1 MMVHIGTQT
10 FGLAKE
16 MTADLT
22 GTLQALHNIGFNA
35 VEPLVL
41 FNDKQG
47 KTPRNLW
54 AQDTLSQALPVMD
67 ELGMVIPSIHIGV
80 GYGWLSMPVNMI
92 AKNILSLQEKTGA
105 HDYVISG
112 LFATPAQTKHW
123 AKLMR
128 KVSDAVH
135 PNGARIL
142 CHTHDDEFRKISYR
156 SESREAIDVFFELVG
171 PDVMLQ
177 LDIGWAAMAGDE
189 VAIAT
194 RYADRIASLHLK
206 DFYPSFREGGFNRT
220 TVPESQFAPIGSG
233 AVKHAQ
239 VVAMREQFPY
249 FNGSLIIDQDKYAAD
264 MLESLK
270 VGYENVSAWVGE
282 CK

>member
-1 MMVHIGTQT
+1 MVHIGTQT

-16 MTADLT
+16 LTSDFT
-22 GTLQALHNIGFNA
+22 GTLHALRKIGFDA
-35 VEPLVL
+35 VEPLAL

-47 KTPRNLW
+47 KTPKNLW
-54 AQDTLSQALPVMD
+54 AQDILSEALPVMN

-80 GYGWLSMPVNMI
+80 GYGWLSMPVKII
-92 AKNILSLQEKTGA
+92 AKNILSLQERIGA

-123 AKLMR
+123 ATLMR

-135 PNGARIL
+135 PSGARIL
-142 CHTHDDEFRKISYR
+142 CHTHDDEFRRISYR
-156 SESREAIDVFFELVG
+156 SQSREAIDVFFDLVG

-189 VAIAT
+189 VSIAGQ
-194 RYADRIASLHLK
+194 YADRIASLHLK
-206 DFYPSFREGGFNRT
+206 DFYPGFREGGFNRT
-220 TVPESQFAPIGSG
+220 TVPESQFAPIGGG
-233 AVKHAQ
+233 AVKHEQ
-239 VVAMREQFPY
+239 IIAMRDQFPN
-249 FNGSLIIDQDKYAAD
+249 FNGSLIVDQDKYAGD

-270 VGYENVSAWVGE
+270 VGYENVCAWVGE